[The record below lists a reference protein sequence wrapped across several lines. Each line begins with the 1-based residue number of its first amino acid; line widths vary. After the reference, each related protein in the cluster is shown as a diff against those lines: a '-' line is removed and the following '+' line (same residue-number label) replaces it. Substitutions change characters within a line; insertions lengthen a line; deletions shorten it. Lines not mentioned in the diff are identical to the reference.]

1 MFIVQSY
8 PLAIFFCF
16 VTMLCWGSW
25 GNTQKLA
32 AKTWRYE
39 LFYWDYVIGLLL
51 FSLLSA
57 FTLGSFGT
65 EGRSFLDDLM
75 QADGRNLFSAFLGGV
90 VFNASNILL
99 AAAVA
104 LCGMSVA
111 FPVGV
116 GLALVLGVLINYF
129 GAAKGDPLFIFLG
142 VALIAAAIVMN
153 GMVHILS
160 ELVLRE
166 LLVRELLETESP
178 VRPAEKPLSPCPV
191 EYVRNLPDRIGVDRS
206 FLVSEPFEY
215 WKRF

>member
-142 VALIAAAIVMN
+142 VALIAALIIIISCNV
-153 GMVHILS
+153 
-160 ELVLRE
+160 
-166 LLVRELLETESP
+166 
-178 VRPAEKPLSPCPV
+178 
-191 EYVRNLPDRIGVDRS
+191 
-206 FLVSEPFEY
+206 
-215 WKRF
+215 